1 MSELN
6 LSLLNATEYQ
16 LISNASPSGFHS
28 PSDCWKLEEIVRK
41 LGENPRAGSK
51 PERKIFERWKNST
64 FSIVIPSGEE
74 VEGPWD
80 RQGKVKIEGI
90 FRGDLRSRDEINV
103 AQSGLAIGDL
113 CAPSLI
119 CTGTIEGN
127 ILASGKVLLNTGSQM
142 LGKISAPSIIIQE
155 GAKFDGIC
163 KILSDKKNS
172 LFSWKN

>member
-1 MSELN
+1 MSELS
-6 LSLLNATEYQ
+6 LSLLSTTEYQ
-16 LISNASPSGFHS
+16 RIVNASPNGFHS
-28 PSDCWKLEEIVRK
+28 PADCWKLEEIVRK

-51 PERKIFERWKNST
+51 PERKIFERWKNSN

-80 RQGKVKIEGI
+80 RKGKVKIEGI
-90 FRGDLRSRDEINV
+90 FRGDLRSRDEIIV
-103 AQSGLAIGDL
+103 AQSGLAIGDF

-127 ILASGKVLLNTGSQM
+127 ILANGKVLLSTGAHM
-142 LGKISAPSIIIQE
+142 VGKISAPSIIIQE

-163 KILSDKKNS
+163 KILSDKKS
-172 LFSWKN
+172 SPFSWKN